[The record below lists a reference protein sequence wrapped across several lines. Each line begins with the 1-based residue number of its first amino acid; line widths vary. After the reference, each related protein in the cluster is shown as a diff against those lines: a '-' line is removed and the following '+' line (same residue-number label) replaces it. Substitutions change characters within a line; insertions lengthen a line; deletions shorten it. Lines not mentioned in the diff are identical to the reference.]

1 MKKDYNNAVT
11 YGLILVGF
19 KSMSKYTLF
28 QKEKESKTLKDA
40 KLNLVNNRVKNV
52 FLNKNVVMY
61 TTLKVLNFADDTL
74 LNTTLKK
81 NTYQRNNKDLN
92 SELENVS
99 KWLIDNR
106 LKLNVNKTRYMLF
119 YSSKTGVW
127 KNTILDIRIGK
138 FIYFKCFF
146 VSQLIE
152 T

>member
-1 MKKDYNNAVT
+1 MKKDYNNTVT

-138 FIYFKCFF
+138 FIYFKCFL
-146 VSQLIE
+146 VSQLI
-152 T
+152 